1 MIMEGI
7 HLQQTNNSRKA
18 MENEIVEFHH
28 EYYQFIITRFK
39 RINWKQY
46 KGFAQY
52 QYFLFVFDK
61 RLAKVINEDSITDV
75 FNTEIRDGVFE
86 TFENLKQNI
95 DAILSEYIL
104 DDDAIF
110 ECLKVV
116 EKLNPIYLDNNGKE

>member
-1 MIMEGI
+1 MEEI

-28 EYYQFIITRFK
+28 EDYQFIITRFK

-52 QYFLFVFDK
+52 QYFLFLFDK
-61 RLAKVINEDSITDV
+61 RLGEVINEDSITEV

-116 EKLNPIYLDNNGKE
+116 EKLNPIYLEKDEE

>member
-1 MIMEGI
+1 MEEI
-7 HLQQTNNSRKA
+7 HLQQTNNSRKT

-28 EYYQFIITRFK
+28 DDYQFIITRFK

-61 RLAKVINEDSITDV
+61 RLAKVNNGDSITEV
-75 FNTEIRDGVFE
+75 FNTEVRDNVFE
-86 TFENLKQNI
+86 TFESLKQNL
-95 DAILSEYIL
+95 DVILSEYIL
-104 DDDAIF
+104 NYDAIYR
-110 ECLKVV
+110 CLKVV